1 MGPGDM
7 RAAGA
12 QAGPSVARLLTVD
25 QVAQWLQVKPG
36 TIYQWVH
43 EGYIP
48 VVKLG
53 SLVRFSPGSVTQW
66 IQKREAPGRHGRKL
80 DLELT

>member
-1 MGPGDM
+1 LNWTG
-7 RAAGA
+7 
-12 QAGPSVARLLTVD
+12 Q
-25 QVAQWLQVKPG
+25 
-36 TIYQWVH
+36 VH

-66 IQKREAPGRHGRKL
+66 IQKRESPGRHGRKL
-80 DLELT
+80 DLDLN

>member
-1 MGPGDM
+1 MQ
-7 RAAGA
+7 AAGA
-12 QAGPSVARLLTVD
+12 SAGPSVARLLTVD

-66 IQKREAPGRHGRKL
+66 IQKREAPGRHGRKFDI
-80 DLELT
+80 DLH